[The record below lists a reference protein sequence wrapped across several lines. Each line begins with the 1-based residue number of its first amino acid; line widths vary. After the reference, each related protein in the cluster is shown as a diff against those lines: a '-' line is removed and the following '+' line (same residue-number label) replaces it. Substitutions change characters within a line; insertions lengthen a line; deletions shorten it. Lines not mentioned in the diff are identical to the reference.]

1 VHKDVEM
8 QVTKQCKIRFVIHE
22 NCIDE
27 VQVDVVPLEICGV
40 LLRNP
45 YMYYRKAIF
54 SREENKYC
62 PIKYGKSY
70 IIHAHKGEN
79 KIPMEIAN
87 QDKRLVNV
95 SKKFVLLL

>member
-1 VHKDVEM
+1 M

-22 NCIDE
+22 NFIDE

-40 LLRNP
+40 VLSSP